1 MPISTVYDHEL
12 SFFRPMA
19 MLGLTK
25 LKVLPGRP
33 ETLFMKLF

>member
-12 SFFRPMA
+12 SFFRPMV
-19 MLGLTK
+19 MLGYTK
-25 LKVLPGRP
+25 LKLLAGHP

>member
-12 SFFRPMA
+12 SFFRPMV